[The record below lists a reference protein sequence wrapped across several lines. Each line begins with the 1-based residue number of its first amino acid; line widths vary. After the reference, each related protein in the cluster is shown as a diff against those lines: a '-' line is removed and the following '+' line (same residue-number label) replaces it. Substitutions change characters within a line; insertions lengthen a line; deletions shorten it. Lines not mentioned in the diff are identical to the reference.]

1 MVSVL
6 WKIPFRKI
14 RLEKGRSICVILAVF
29 CTTVL
34 FTTVFS
40 TLFFAV
46 DAAEEMMRETSPI
59 LADAALVV
67 TEEEHER
74 ICHNKR
80 VAETGMGIRF
90 AIVREPSGAGGIQMF
105 TFDDRMAEWMRYY
118 PTKGRMP
125 ENAHEIVVSDQYLRE
140 CGLAFDPTGAGGN
153 VVSDP
158 EETGGDAVSD
168 SEETGV
174 RKSAGS
180 AEIETELTYYIEDE
194 EYTDMFTIVGTYE
207 MSGQP
212 LHVVLTSDEFY
223 QEVCERFVERGD
235 DPEEKLYRMTGVMF
249 KSRSNV
255 RRLVSRLA
263 AEEEIDVQEGEIYL
277 SNVSLL
283 ESMSIG
289 VWAALFIMLFFVM
302 MIGYLFISN
311 IFQISALK
319 EVRFYG
325 KLSANGVTKR
335 EVIRIVRREND
346 ILFLISVIPAMAV
359 GYAFSSMV
367 LPGILSANLVLQA
380 KRSGNVMIFILS
392 LVFSYLTVRVS
403 EKKAAKLV
411 KNASPIEM
419 RTYTGKLKRVKTAD
433 HKDCMKK
440 LRIRH
445 LQSDKTKV
453 LKVCVS
459 VACSLILACAFY
471 TVAEGFDEETYVQ
484 GELGVDYIV
493 AKKPVFVNPNLNHIS
508 YARTSEE
515 EISDVR
521 ELPGIREE
529 GAAAMSYVKIALSDA
544 GLERL
549 CRIVGEYYGDTADSF
564 GEAWID
570 LYGLDE
576 MLLRKLK
583 PIRGEIDWEQF
594 QTGNYVLLTPIY
606 DDDNTDHEACYEPG
620 DEVTVHFRS
629 GEEGTYTV
637 MSIVERLPTSL
648 AFPSLALEGDMY
660 LPMRPWQEMEKR
672 TDYYLY
678 AFDVEEGHHE
688 VWNHALKDRF
698 GGEAGDSLMAYR
710 SAQSEAEEAQR
721 YTDGLKLAG
730 FVLSTILLSMG
741 ILNYI
746 NCTVSGIYSRS
757 REFAVMRS
765 MGVEEREIGRSLA
778 EEGMLYMA
786 GGFVPGLTL
795 AVPGVFILIEKVLAQ
810 PYITYHIY
818 PFVYILFAVLLCAV
832 VILVP
837 RGAYRMMERKQN
849 FLGRL
854 RN

>member
-67 TEEEHER
+67 TQEEHER

-125 ENAHEIVVSDQYLRE
+125 VNAHEIVVSDQYLRE

-153 VVSDP
+153 VVSDS
-158 EETGGDAVSD
+158 EKTGGNAASNP
-168 SEETGV
+168 EETGV

-194 EYTDMFTIVGTYE
+194 EYTDIFTIVGTYE

-212 LHVVLTSDEFY
+212 LHVVLTSDDFY
-223 QEVCERFVERGD
+223 REVCERFGERGD
-235 DPEEKLYRMTGVMF
+235 DPEEKIYRMTGVMF

-277 SNVSLL
+277 SNVSIL
-283 ESMSIG
+283 ESMGIG

-335 EVIRIVRREND
+335 EIIRIVRRENN
-346 ILFLISVIPAMAV
+346 ILLLISVIPAMAA
-359 GYAFSSMV
+359 GYAFSSMI

-392 LVFSYLTVRVS
+392 LVFSYLTVIVS
-403 EKKAAKLV
+403 EKKAVKLV
-411 KNASPIEM
+411 KNASPTEM
-419 RTYTGKLKRVKTAD
+419 RTYAGKLKRVKTAD
-433 HKDCMKK
+433 HKDCTKK

-445 LQSDKTKV
+445 LQSDKIKA

-459 VACSLILACAFY
+459 VACSLMLACAFHA
-471 TVAEGFDEETYVQ
+471 VAEGFDEEAYVQ
-484 GELGVDYIV
+484 GELAADYII

-515 EISDVR
+515 EITDVR
-521 ELPGIREE
+521 ELSGIREE
-529 GAAAMSYVKIALSDA
+529 GGAAMSYVKIALTDE
-544 GLERL
+544 GMERL
-549 CRIVGEYYGDTADSF
+549 SRIGGAYYGDSVDSF

-570 LYGLDE
+570 IYGLDE
-576 MLLRKLK
+576 MLLRKLE

-594 QTGNYVLLTPIY
+594 NTGNYVLLNPIY
-606 DDDNTDHEACYEPG
+606 SDDNTDNEACYEPG

-637 MSIVERLPTSL
+637 MAIVERLPVSL
-648 AFPSLALEGDMY
+648 AFPSLTLEGDMY
-660 LPMRPWQEMEKR
+660 LPMRTWQEMEKR

-678 AFDVEEGHHE
+678 AFDVEEECHE
-688 VWNHALKDRF
+688 TWDHALGNRI
-698 GGEAGDSLMAYR
+698 GEAENDLLAYR
-710 SAQSEAEEAQR
+710 SAQSEVREAQR

-730 FVLSTILLSMG
+730 FVLSMILLSMG
-741 ILNYI
+741 ILNFI
-746 NCTVSGIYSRS
+746 NCTVSGIYSRR

-765 MGVEEREIGRSLA
+765 MGVEELEIGRSLA

-786 GGFVPGLTL
+786 GGFVPGMVL
-795 AVPGVFILIEKVLAQ
+795 AVPGVYILIDKVLAQ
-810 PYITYHIY
+810 PYITYHVY

-832 VILVP
+832 AILVP

>member
-67 TEEEHER
+67 TQEEHER

-80 VAETGMGIRF
+80 VAQTGIGIRF

-105 TFDDRMAEWMRYY
+105 AFDDKMAEWMRYY

-125 ENAHEIVVSDQYLRE
+125 EKDHEIVVSDQYLRE

-153 VVSDP
+153 VVSDSEKTGGNAASNP
-158 EETGGDAVSD
+158 EEA
-168 SEETGV
+168 GV

-194 EYTDMFTIVGTYE
+194 EYTDIFTIVGTYE

-212 LHVVLTSDEFY
+212 LHVVLTSDDFY
-223 QEVCERFVERGD
+223 REVCERFGERGD
-235 DPEEKLYRMTGVMF
+235 DPEEKIYRMTGVMF

-277 SNVSLL
+277 SNVSIL
-283 ESMSIG
+283 ESMGIG

-335 EVIRIVRREND
+335 EIIRIVRRENN
-346 ILFLISVIPAMAV
+346 ILLLISVIPAMAA
-359 GYAFSSMV
+359 GYAFSSMI

-392 LVFSYLTVRVS
+392 LVFSYLTVIVS
-403 EKKAAKLV
+403 EKKAVKLV
-411 KNASPIEM
+411 KNASPTEM
-419 RTYTGKLKRVKTAD
+419 RTYTGKLKRVKAAD

-445 LQSDKTKV
+445 LQSDKIKA

-459 VACSLILACAFY
+459 VACSLMLACAFHA
-471 TVAEGFDEETYVQ
+471 VAEGFDEETYVQ
-484 GELGVDYIV
+484 GELAADYII
-493 AKKPVFVNPNLNHIS
+493 AKEPVFVNPNLNHIS
-508 YARTSEE
+508 YARTSED
-515 EISDVR
+515 EITDVR
-521 ELPGIREE
+521 ELSGIREE
-529 GAAAMSYVKIALSDA
+529 GGAAMSYAKSVLTDE
-544 GLERL
+544 GMERL
-549 CRIVGEYYGDTADSF
+549 SRICGAYYGDSVDSF

-570 LYGLDE
+570 IYGLDE
-576 MLLRKLK
+576 MLLRKLE

-594 QTGNYVLLTPIY
+594 NTGNYVLLNPIY
-606 DDDNTDHEACYEPG
+606 SDDNTDNEACYEPG

-637 MSIVERLPTSL
+637 MAIVERLPVSL
-648 AFPSLALEGDMY
+648 AFPSLTLEGDMY
-660 LPMRPWQEMEKR
+660 LPMRTWQEMEKR

-678 AFDVEEGHHE
+678 AFDVEEECHE
-688 VWNHALKDRF
+688 TWDHALGNRI
-698 GGEAGDSLMAYR
+698 GEAENDLLAYR
-710 SAQSEAEEAQR
+710 SAQSEVREAQR

-730 FVLSTILLSMG
+730 FVLSMILLSMG
-741 ILNYI
+741 ILNFI
-746 NCTVSGIYSRS
+746 NCTVSGIYSRR

-765 MGVEEREIGRSLA
+765 MGVEELEIGRSLA

-786 GGFVPGLTL
+786 GGFVPGMVL
-795 AVPGVFILIEKVLAQ
+795 AVPGVYILIDKVLAQ
-810 PYITYHIY
+810 PYITYHVY

-832 VILVP
+832 AILVP